1 MKCAIC
7 GIQIDSVE
15 KAIGTGWIPYVWDG
29 DREQDG
35 PFCPSCCESL
45 IEIDDDGEYVVKDE
59 YQGKIAYQ
67 EGDFGEDQPED
78 NLIATIVFDYCEN

>member
-1 MKCAIC
+1 MKCGIC

-15 KAIGTGWIPYVWDG
+15 KAISTGWIPYVWDG

-45 IEIDDDGEYVVKDE
+45 IVIDEDGEYVVKDQ
-59 YQGKIAYQ
+59 YQGKITYR

-78 NLIATIVFDYCEN
+78 NLLAAIVFDYCEN